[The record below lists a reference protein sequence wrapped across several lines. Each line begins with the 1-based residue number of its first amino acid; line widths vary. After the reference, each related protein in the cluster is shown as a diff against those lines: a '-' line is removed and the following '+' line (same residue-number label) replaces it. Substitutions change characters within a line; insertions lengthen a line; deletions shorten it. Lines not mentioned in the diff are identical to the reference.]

1 MVEGKVGSAGSVMQ
15 SIGAV
20 GPMLNV
26 VGIFAIISAFWRPI
40 WEVVLFAFLVSFL
53 TVYTPMKI

>member
-40 WEVVLFAFLVSFL
+40 WEVVLFDL
-53 TVYTPMKI
+53 